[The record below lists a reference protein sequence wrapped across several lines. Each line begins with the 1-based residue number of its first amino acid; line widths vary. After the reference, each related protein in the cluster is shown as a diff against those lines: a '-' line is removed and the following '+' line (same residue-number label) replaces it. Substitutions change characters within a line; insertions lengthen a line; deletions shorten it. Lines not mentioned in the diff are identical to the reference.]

1 MSSSR
6 EIFSRGVFWNFI
18 DSIGT
23 QFIAFLVSIVLA
35 RVIEPKD
42 FGIIALVNV
51 FLTFANLFVNSAFAD
66 AVIVH
71 KSVSKE
77 TLNTVFFYNCFMAFV
92 LYGILWVSAPMIAS
106 FFEKEPLI
114 LLIRVL
120 SLSIIFSAFS
130 TLPFALMN
138 KDVDFRG
145 IFIVKLPSLICSSVV
160 GVGMAL
166 TGYGVWAL
174 VFQLLT
180 LSFIQALGVWIRPKW
195 KPELSI
201 DINGFK
207 ILTKYGKN
215 MFASG
220 LLNTI
225 FESLYPMAISKNYQT
240 TQLALYS
247 RGINLKDILVNTYV
261 QAVGKVALPVLSA
274 YEYNSEKLKSAYQK
288 MIKMVFFIIF
298 PVMLGGVVSAE
309 NLIVTI
315 YSDKWADASLY
326 FKLACFIG
334 VMYPLHFIN
343 LDILRVFKKSELF
356 FRLEVI
362 KRLCFLLAFLLTFR
376 WGIKEMMIGQ
386 IVVNVISVYLNSYYS
401 GKLIYYKVTDQL
413 KDILPSFFGAII
425 MAILIY
431 PINYISFERPICFL
445 LQFMCGVFIYLF
457 VAKLFKNESLFDLIS
472 LIKERKII

>member
-1 MSSSR
+1 
-6 EIFSRGVFWNFI
+6 
-18 DSIGT
+18 
-23 QFIAFLVSIVLA
+23 
-35 RVIEPKD
+35 
-42 FGIIALVNV
+42 
-51 FLTFANLFVNSAFAD
+51 
-66 AVIVH
+66 
-71 KSVSKE
+71 
-77 TLNTVFFYNCFMAFV
+77 
-92 LYGILWVSAPMIAS
+92 
-106 FFEKEPLI
+106 
-114 LLIRVL
+114 
-120 SLSIIFSAFS
+120 
-130 TLPFALMN
+130 
-138 KDVDFRG
+138 
-145 IFIVKLPSLICSSVV
+145 
-160 GVGMAL
+160 
-166 TGYGVWAL
+166 
-174 VFQLLT
+174 
-180 LSFIQALGVWIRPKW
+180 
-195 KPELSI
+195 
-201 DINGFK
+201 
-207 ILTKYGKN
+207 
-215 MFASG
+215 
-220 LLNTI
+220 
-225 FESLYPMAISKNYQT
+225 
-240 TQLALYS
+240 
-247 RGINLKDILVNTYV
+247 
-261 QAVGKVALPVLSA
+261 
-274 YEYNSEKLKSAYQK
+274 
-288 MIKMVFFIIF
+288 
-298 PVMLGGVVSAE
+298 MLGGVVSAE